1 MNPGVSAKVSKSD
14 IRVPESQKFQSMSQF
29 PRLEILTLF
38 KLQDVG
44 RNKWK
49 KKKCHLYPCCIP

>member
-29 PRLEILTLF
+29 LRLEILTLF
-38 KLQDVG
+38 ELQDVG

-49 KKKCHLYPCCIP
+49 KKCHLYPCCIP